1 MSTRVLLVEDYS
13 PVRLALRD
21 GLMDDDYAV
30 DTAVDGEEG
39 LALAERNT
47 YDVLILDVLLP
58 RLDGLEL
65 VRQLR
70 AKHNTVPVLML
81 TARDT
86 LDDKVAGLD
95 AGADDYLV
103 KPFELAELRARLRA
117 LLRRAQTTRPAELR
131 VEDLVVDTI
140 KKKVWRGEHLIS
152 LSAREYVLLEYL
164 AGRAH
169 QVVTRSDIWEH
180 VYDFRSE
187 AQSNV
192 VDVYVGYLR
201 KKLGAPT
208 IIHTRRGIG
217 YVLGEEK

>member
-1 MSTRVLLVEDYS
+1 VTTRVLLVEDYS
-13 PVRLALRD
+13 PVRIALRD
-21 GLMDDDYAV
+21 GLADYDYTV
-30 DTAVDGEEG
+30 DVAVDGEEG
-39 LALAERNT
+39 LGLAEKNT
-47 YDVLILDVLLP
+47 YDVIILDVLLP

-65 VRQLR
+65 VRRLR
-70 AKHNTVPVLML
+70 AKHDNVPVLML

-86 LDDKVAGLD
+86 LEDKVAGLD

-103 KPFELAELRARLRA
+103 KPFELAELLARLRA
-117 LLRRAQTTRPAELR
+117 LLRRSQTTRPPELR
-131 VEDLVVDTI
+131 IEDLVIDTV
-140 KKKVWRGEHLIS
+140 KKKVWRGDVAIS
-152 LSAREYVLLEYL
+152 LSAREFALLEYL

-217 YVLGEEK
+217 YVLGEER